1 MVRRNKHT
9 GEDEELYLK
18 KTLKLV
24 FLKISFHCEIGCKDL
39 NYQSSALTI
48 PQQGSWK
55 VSMFVFVCWVLS
67 MELCP
72 RNQSVPPSQMSFI

>member
-48 PQQGSWK
+48 PQQG
-55 VSMFVFVCWVLS
+55 
-67 MELCP
+67 
-72 RNQSVPPSQMSFI
+72 I